1 MGLAKFWELD
11 YKKVLLSYFLIS
23 LISSILEI
31 VLTDTFQWSFVIT
44 YIGIFFVGPHLRRAI
59 NEFFKQF
66 HIKKVVRNLLT
77 PWILFGLVFLYVQI
91 YFIYYYL
98 TYQEYIG
105 FGTLASYILFLG
117 IIILTLISINHII
130 RIVAVAFHRRKSDLF
145 PINRVEYAAMKYL
158 SQGEMIKFGKL
169 KNRIKGLLNIFIP
182 EVYFN
187 DEIAA
192 SSIYHLCGIRLADI
206 NEENIVSLNSQG
218 KEKVKLWNETLQNQI
233 KRYSKVLNSKGVLI
247 RSFIGL
253 LFLSLLKIVFGT
265 FSSDSLRAEGIE
277 NFLDCIAILL
287 IGIGIRYKKEKL
299 VNIVLVILMAFAGGT
314 IVFESII
321 SLITGPESIKMPQF
335 VILIAVISIFLN
347 TYLRTLKNFVGKKNR
362 NSSLVASAIDSRVN
376 ILISIGIILGA
387 LLSEYGKT
395 QGIVFLFY
403 FDPII
408 AIVVSLFIFKEIFGI
423 IIEFVKAKEEEIEFE
438 KFQMSYEE
446 NFKEY
451 IIKWILSVFIDNK
464 EKEFTLNELNEKF
477 QLSLRKSEEIYTSFS
492 YIGLYMFKEN
502 GINSVI
508 KNLINDGLLIEKKHN
523 IIKMTVKGKYMYE
536 KFYSEP
542 LVEDIKD
549 PFDFFFEQNYDFD
562 SLRNRKQIVLQKY
575 ETEVN

>member
-1 MGLAKFWELD
+1 MGLSKFWELD

-23 LISSILEI
+23 LISSIIEI
-31 VLTDTFQWSFVIT
+31 VLTGSFQWSFIIT
-44 YIGIFFVGPHLRRAI
+44 YIGAFFVGHHMRRAI

-66 HIKKVVRNLLT
+66 HIKKVVRNLIT
-77 PWILFGLVFLYVQI
+77 PWILFGIVFLYVQI
-91 YFIYYYL
+91 YFISHYL
-98 TYQEYIG
+98 TYREYIG
-105 FGTLASYILFLG
+105 FGTVASFILILG
-117 IIILTLISINHII
+117 IIILTLISINHLI
-130 RIVAVAFHRRKSDLF
+130 RIIAVAFHRRKSDLF

-158 SQGEMIKFGKL
+158 SQEKVMKFGKL
-169 KNRIKGLLNIFIP
+169 KDSIKGLLNVFIP

-187 DEIAA
+187 DETAA

-206 NEENIVSLNSQG
+206 NKDNIISLNDKG

-233 KRYSKVLNSKGVLI
+233 KRYNNVLNSRGVLI

-253 LFLSLLKIVFGT
+253 LLLSLLKIVFGT
-265 FSSDSLRAEGIE
+265 FSSESLRAEGIE
-277 NFLDCIAILL
+277 NFLDCIAVLL
-287 IGIGIRYKKEKL
+287 IGIGIKYKKEKL
-299 VNIVLVILMAFAGGT
+299 VNIILVILMAFAGGT

-335 VILIAVISIFLN
+335 VIIIAVISIFLN

-395 QGIVFLFY
+395 QGIPFLFY

-408 AIVVSLFIFKEIFGI
+408 AIAVSIFIFREIFEI
-423 IIEFVKAKEEEIEFE
+423 FIEFIKGKEEEIEFE
-438 KFQMSYEE
+438 KFQMPYEE

-451 IIKWILSVFIDNK
+451 IIKWILSVFIDNNG
-464 EKEFTLNELNEKF
+464 KEFTLNELNEKF

-492 YIGLYMFKEN
+492 YIGLYIFKEK
-502 GINSVI
+502 GINSVV
-508 KNLINDGLLIEKKHN
+508 KNLINDGLLSEKKHN
-523 IIKMTVKGKYMYE
+523 AIKMTIKGKYMYE

-542 LVEDIKD
+542 LMEDIKD

-562 SLRNRKQIVLQKY
+562 SLRNRKQLILQKY
-575 ETEVN
+575 EKELS